1 MITIRCVCGVQ
12 LQVQDEHAG
21 RKVLCPRCQNVQ
33 DIPRPDSIVPTTEV
47 LATPVAEQAA
57 EEPPRQRRRR
67 RENDHRREEEL
78 ATTSSGKATAGMILG
93 LLTFIVPV
101 LLTLPALIMSILGL
115 RDVKRGA
122 GRVSGTGMA
131 ITGIVTGLLGNL
143 SLIPIFM
150 VTLQIQESVARK
162 TTTDNLKRIALA
174 MHSYNDAFHRLPP
187 AAVYTQNGQP
197 LLSWRVL
204 LLPFLEEDNLYRQ
217 FKLDEP
223 WDGPNNRQLLTRI
236 PKVFASVRPGRTG
249 DPTATHY
256 QVLDGPNAVFN
267 SSPNNGLSPYRPQQ
281 PGGRHVFS
289 ANSDVASIP
298 RTFRDGTSNT
308 ILIVEAPD
316 AVPWSKPGDV
326 FYDRNLPLPKLAGLF
341 SGGFHVAMADGMPR
355 FVHARVSE
363 FTLRN
368 AIEPADGNPLGPD
381 W

>member
-1 MITIRCVCGVQ
+1 
-12 LQVQDEHAG
+12 
-21 RKVLCPRCQNVQ
+21 
-33 DIPRPDSIVPTTEV
+33 V

-93 LLTFIVPV
+93 FLSFIVPV

-115 RDVKRGA
+115 RDVKRGG
-122 GRVSGTGMA
+122 GRVSGKGMA

-143 SLIPIFM
+143 SLIPIFL
-150 VTLQIQESVARK
+150 VTLQIQENIARN
-162 TTTDNLKRIALA
+162 TTSDNLRRIGLA
-174 MHSYNDAFHRLPP
+174 MHSYNDAFGRLPP
-187 AAVYTQNGQP
+187 AAIYTKDGQP

-204 LLPFLEEDNLYRQ
+204 ILPHLGEDNLFHQ
-217 FKLDEP
+217 FRLNEP
-223 WDGPNNRQLLTRI
+223 WDGPNNRLLLQRI
-236 PKVFASVRPGRTG
+236 PKVFASVRPGTTG
-249 DPTATHY
+249 DPAATHY

-267 SSPNNGLSPYRPQQ
+267 SSKLEGLWPFRLAGDQSFS
-281 PGGRHVFS
+281 GRR
-289 ANSDVASIP
+289 DMASIP

-316 AVPWSKPGDV
+316 AVPWSKPADV
-326 FYDRNLPLPKLAGLF
+326 PYDRNQPLPKLTGLF
-341 SGGFHVAMADGMPR
+341 SNGFHVAMADGMPR
-355 FVHARVSE
+355 FVHSRVSE